1 MAIRR
6 QLSTPSRF
14 PAGHQPV
21 RHDGRSC
28 LQQFLPE
35 FFIHAAIPPPPR
47 LERELAVRHDRQA
60 PAWRQRVLT

>member
-6 QLSTPSRF
+6 QAVDAIAISG
-14 PAGHQPV
+14 GHQPV